1 MSYREIPPPHPVI
14 TVQSSQVC
22 GFDPLSGRKLWEHTA
37 STIVARFML
46 AHGRVYL
53 VDQMC
58 EFVCIDAA
66 TGTVIRQA
74 QIGGSTWSASAI
86 VAGPEL
92 VCVTTQHSLVALDRD
107 GRIAWQVEIETSNV
121 RGGLGL
127 PGQVVQPDFGR

>member
-1 MSYREIPPPHPVI
+1 MSYRESPSPHPVI

-22 GFDPLSGRKLWEHTA
+22 GFDALTGRKLWEHGA
-37 STIVARFML
+37 STIVARFAL

-58 EFVCIDAA
+58 EFTCIDAA
-66 TGTVIRQA
+66 TGTVIGQA
-74 QIGGSTWSASAI
+74 QIGKSTWSASAM

-92 VCVTTQHSLVALDRD
+92 VYVTTEHSLVALDRD
-107 GRIAWQVEIETSNV
+107 GRVAWQVEIETSSV